1 MKWLILIVPLLVR
14 KFAHLGGESTHPILE
29 IKKVMAENVLKLLL
43 GLSVSVAIGTLF
55 STGIVLTI
63 LNLATQY
70 DAGLK
75 PVMNAVLASGMVIV
89 LISVIIFAGG
99 LSFANYSRRKKL
111 IQQRNKRLLS
121 ESTLT
126 DSLVRLINDF
136 IKEREFKRENVRSNT
151 QSDFTERETYKSSDE
166 FEKH

>member
-1 MKWLILIVPLLVR
+1 LIIPLLVR

-29 IKKVMAENVLKLLL
+29 IKKAVAENILKLLL

-55 STGIVLTI
+55 STGILLTVS
-63 LNLATQY
+63 NLATQY

-75 PVMNAVLASGMVIV
+75 PGMNAVVASGMGIVLMSVIV
-89 LISVIIFAGG
+89 FACGISF
-99 LSFANYSRRKKL
+99 SNYSRRKKL
-111 IQQRNKRLLS
+111 ILQRNKKLLS

-136 IKEREFKRENVRSNT
+136 IKEREFKRENLRSNP
-151 QSDFTERETYKSSDE
+151 QSDFTERENYKSTEE